1 MANLERSLQ
10 EWRRM
15 IGSDDDLTMTINRES
30 GEDVDSPK
38 FGKVDPENTPHV
50 GGNTWVILYWTE
62 HFSSEILS

>member
-1 MANLERSLQ
+1 
-10 EWRRM
+10 M

-50 GGNTWVILYWTE
+50 GGNTWVILDRT
-62 HFSSEILS
+62 FFK